1 MKPLRPTLSA
11 HFAVAAAVAAL
22 ALPACSTD
30 DAESETVDAMLPDAA
45 PPPPVDRRP
54 VRENVLAAAGTAV
67 EAVPMH
73 AEPISLAIARWA
85 HVVPPPVEAV
95 GGRDLTREEEGHEG
109 TLSFDI
115 DADGA
120 PESLHSFVPDRAEY
134 AFLAWEDRGFCH
146 LTWERYDITR
156 YVFSAC
162 NGAAEAPVHIC
173 ATPVNDARTCQT
185 CTAGEC
191 TPCDAHIEDGQVV
204 CTPFDDGLP
213 EPDAG
218 PLEPD
223 ARPADE
229 PDFGRP
235 DEPDGGGGT
244 PGINATFLLAFHDD
258 VAPKPRRV
266 EANFLS
272 TPTEHLLEATFH
284 AFAFAGGQVEDWG
297 TAAAQ
302 DPEFGDS
309 GHFSLTF
316 MEFSLAN
323 SAPGM
328 LMVQGDFLDGVQVC
342 GTFQTMSPDDLDP
355 PVAGVFAGAIV
366 ADPLSP
372 EVAAPPP
379 CE

>member
-1 MKPLRPTLSA
+1 MKPLRPALAAFASA
-11 HFAVAAAVAAL
+11 LAAL

-30 DAESETVDAMLPDAA
+30 DAATETVDAMLPDAA

-54 VRENVLAAAGTAV
+54 VRDNVLAAAGTAV

-85 HVVPPPVEAV
+85 HVVAPPVATV

-162 NGAAEAPVHIC
+162 NGAADAPVHVC
-173 ATPVNDARTCQT
+173 ATPETGARTCET
-185 CTAGEC
+185 CTAGDC
-191 TPCDAHIEDGQVV
+191 APCDAHIEDGHVV

-218 PLEPD
+218 PLD
-223 ARPADE
+223 
-229 PDFGRP
+229 PDFGVVGEP
-235 DEPDGGGGT
+235 DLGHAVNPDGGSLT
-244 PGINATFLLAFHDD
+244 PTINATFLLAFHDEIS
-258 VAPKPRRV
+258 PKPRRV
-266 EANFLS
+266 EAGFRS
-272 TPTEHLLEATFH
+272 TPADHLLDATFH
-284 AFAFAGGQVEDWG
+284 AFAFAGGAVEDWG
-297 TAAAQ
+297 TASAQ
-302 DPEFGDS
+302 DFEFGET
-309 GHFSLTF
+309 GHFSLMF

-328 LMVQGDFLDGVQVC
+328 LMVEGDFLDDKTVC
-342 GTFQTMSPDDLDP
+342 GTFQAMPPDEIEP
-355 PVAGVFAGAIV
+355 PVEGVFAGAVV

-372 EVAAPPP
+372 EVPAPPP